1 MTFEFFASLTHLF
14 VFAADMM
21 PVLQGML
28 PNTTVF
34 EFLDKGMMMMM
45 EGNDFKKRIRR
56 MRKPNVSSF
65 VVIANTE
72 LMANLTE
79 VVSIHLFHV

>member
-1 MTFEFFASLTHLF
+1 MTSEFFASLTHLF

-34 EFLDKGMMMMM
+34 EFLDKGMMMG
-45 EGNDFKKRIRR
+45 GNDFKKRIRR